1 MKSQRPIAMDPGCSS
16 FPVVCVKKMLPKTK
30 IIITITAMITAPA
43 LAITAVVI
51 AIVPAQ
57 EPGPPFYVT
66 LCQILTIFAFVKP
79 IPIIAFHCQLDE

>member
-1 MKSQRPIAMDPGCSS
+1 MA
-16 FPVVCVKKMLPKTK
+16 CVRKMLPKTK
-30 IIITITAMITAPA
+30 ITITIIVMTTAPA